1 MKKIL
6 VPCDFSK
13 PAINAYRHALDLAH
27 TGKGTVELLHVIE
40 LPILNDTV
48 LMPVLNFEK
57 ELLQELKEKSGSRF
71 EKMISKYPSKSV
83 KVKTNV
89 VFGTPA
95 LVIADF
101 IVKNKIDLVV
111 MGSHGTTG
119 IRELIIG
126 SNAEKIVRKS
136 TAPVI
141 VVKDYKKLRIKD
153 IVFPN
158 NFYEGNQDDLVKQ
171 VKVLQSDLKAKLHL
185 VRINTIVNFKSD
197 LETLAEMKAFAV
209 NHGLRN
215 YSINIFNAVNEER
228 GIIAFANHI
237 KADLIAMGTHGRKGL
252 AHLFNG
258 SSAEDVVNHA
268 SLPIWT
274 YAIKNIP
281 IEA

>member
-1 MKKIL
+1 L
-6 VPCDFSK
+6 
-13 PAINAYRHALDLAH
+13 
-27 TGKGTVELLHVIE
+27 
-40 LPILNDTV
+40 
-48 LMPVLNFEK
+48 
-57 ELLQELKEKSGSRF
+57 
-71 EKMISKYPSKSV
+71 
-83 KVKTNV
+83 
-89 VFGTPA
+89 FGTPA
-95 LVIADF
+95 LVIAYLF
-101 IVKNKIDLVV
+101 LKKKLDLVV